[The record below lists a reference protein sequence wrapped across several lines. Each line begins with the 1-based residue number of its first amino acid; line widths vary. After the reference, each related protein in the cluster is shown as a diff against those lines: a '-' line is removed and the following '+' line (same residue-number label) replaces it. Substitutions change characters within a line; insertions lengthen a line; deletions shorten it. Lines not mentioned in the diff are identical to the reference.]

1 MSDYTDP
8 KQNSMSE
15 QVSDLLSSAYL
26 QRSINNTYTTILQ
39 DQVNAKK
46 TASFADDKAIEF
58 HRHNLNGAIESW
70 QIRRNRVGKM
80 CGIYRSV
87 FSLRT

>member
-1 MSDYTDP
+1 MSDNTDP

-39 DQVNAKK
+39 DQVNAKNQRLSLMTK
-46 TASFADDKAIEF
+46 Q
-58 HRHNLNGAIESW
+58 LNSIAKI
-70 QIRRNRVGKM
+70 
-80 CGIYRSV
+80 
-87 FSLRT
+87 